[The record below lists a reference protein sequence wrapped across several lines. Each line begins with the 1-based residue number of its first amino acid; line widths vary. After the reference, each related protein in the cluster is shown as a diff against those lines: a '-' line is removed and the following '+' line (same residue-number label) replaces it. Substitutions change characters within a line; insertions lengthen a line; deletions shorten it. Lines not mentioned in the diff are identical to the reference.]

1 MQDIKAVCLDTR
13 ILSAFLK
20 GKAAAQKV
28 VQDYLQ
34 KGYEAY
40 TTTVNIAEYFWG
52 AYKLNKL
59 PETKLRD
66 LQNFFAT
73 LHPRGLDY
81 DASVLAGKLNAT
93 ILQGQE
99 IGWRDLFIG
108 AITLL
113 NGKQIITSNRDHFGR
128 IPNLKIIDFH

>member
-1 MQDIKAVCLDTR
+1 MQDVKEICLDTR

-20 GKAAAQKV
+20 GKPAAQKV
-28 VQDYLQ
+28 IRDYIQ
-34 KGYEAY
+34 KGYEVY

-52 AYKLNKL
+52 AYKVNQL
-59 PETKLRD
+59 PETKLKE

-73 LHPRGLDY
+73 LHPRSFDH

-93 ILQGQE
+93 VLHGQE

-113 NGKQIITSNRDHFGR
+113 NGKQIITGDRDHFER
-128 IPNLKIIDFH
+128 IPDLKIIEFS